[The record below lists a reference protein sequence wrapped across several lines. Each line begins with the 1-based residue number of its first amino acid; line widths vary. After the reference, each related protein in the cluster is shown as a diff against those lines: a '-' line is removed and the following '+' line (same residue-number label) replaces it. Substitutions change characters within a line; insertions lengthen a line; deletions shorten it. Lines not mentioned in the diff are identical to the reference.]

1 MSVEGEF
8 GRGDLIELR
17 IAGSDFGQVLARG
30 LAQYGSADMQ
40 RIAGRHSRDIES
52 ILGYRYGEVVVH
64 RDDLVVIAQDSS
76 A

>member
-17 IAGSDFGQVLARG
+17 LAGSDYGQVLARG
-30 LAQYGSADMQ
+30 LAQYGSVDMQ
-40 RIAGRHSRDIES
+40 RIAGRHSRDIEG

-76 A
+76 P